1 MGLRSLCPATT
12 TSQGLPSFFASR
24 FPCWIHLESTGGPRR
39 LERLTWTANGTSSA
53 QSDFCRPVG
62 PRRSPP
68 SARQIRSSRS
78 FQASLILLFLHERR
92 HGDRVLPDLPRKP
105 RKDGGLDTNSPVSR
119 SP

>member
-78 FQASLILLFLHERR
+78 FQASLILLFLHERER
-92 HGDRVLPDLPRKP
+92 RGVFALHQPHKC
-105 RKDGGLDTNSPVSR
+105 
-119 SP
+119 